1 MASGVSV
8 RGRNR
13 TPDMQAPW
21 FFRRWTHCAGR
32 RMRSGNGPRPYD
44 PVRTDP
50 TVSAAAAF
58 SLAWSNNAR
67 AAQEALV
74 DLPTNAR
81 APREQEQGVAA
92 STVRNAHETRQ
103 RRHAQYPAV
112 RHRLQ
117 RQLPVCVASHPESQA
132 ALHNGMQ
139 RALLRCPMGCNDW
152 PWATRRYSTGG
163 GMLPSLP
170 RRA

>member
-1 MASGVSV
+1 
-8 RGRNR
+8 
-13 TPDMQAPW
+13 MQAPW

-32 RMRSGNGPRPYD
+32 RMRSGNGPRPCD